1 MSLCDLH
8 MILEIEK
15 YCGVKIRDNEL
26 LSLSDIMYLLFKGP
40 LKSHYKI
47 MAMKKFFKKHGC
59 VKIEE
64 KSILYQKPPYLV
76 DAGSHH
82 PENST
87 DDREAS
93 IRQGPLNVHS
103 KAIKTSLLKL
113 LTGRLEHCGTQ
124 P

>member
-1 MSLCDLH
+1 
-8 MILEIEK
+8 
-15 YCGVKIRDNEL
+15 
-26 LSLSDIMYLLFKGP
+26 
-40 LKSHYKI
+40 
-47 MAMKKFFKKHGC
+47 MKKKKKHGY
-59 VKIEE
+59 VKIGE
-64 KSILYQKPPYLV
+64 KSIVYQKPSYLV

-103 KAIKTSLLKL
+103 KTIRTSLLEL
-113 LTGRLEHCGTQ
+113 LTGRLEHRGTQ